1 MHSERLRVIEE
12 TLFQKNLCDIL
23 KGLKCSS
30 WNGTDHQNAV
40 ADSKIRYFSTLVS
53 QNIELY
59 CCIFP
64 VLSPKSSLLRQL
76 SPENISKQ
84 L

>member
-1 MHSERLRVIEE
+1 MFGLTFFFADRDWPDHFYSRVDSYAAHSERLRVIEE

-40 ADSKIRYFSTLVS
+40 ADSKIRYLST
-53 QNIELY
+53 
-59 CCIFP
+59 
-64 VLSPKSSLLRQL
+64 
-76 SPENISKQ
+76 
-84 L
+84 